1 MIKTIH
7 HLLTEIKNKGVKE
20 IEPFLN
26 IGHGP
31 MIGDM
36 YEGLTKEIV
45 EKSLFEGMD
54 LRVVSGK
61 ITNQVDR
68 KLSSQIDCMVVIG
81 EGTKLPY
88 SDDYLYDIDQVIMV
102 IEVKKNL
109 YSNELSEGYDNL
121 RSVINI
127 QRPTRELRL
136 APIEDAFRA
145 VSGKPLP
152 DVEQIGSLDIRDKM
166 LYHSL
171 VMEAL
176 LPLRV
181 IFGYA
186 GFKTEQTLRNKFVKY
201 MEKQIPASGGP
212 ARGYGATSLPNL
224 VVAGDCALIKTNG
237 MPYALV
243 VEGLDEYCWIASY
256 RRNPLIL
263 FLELL
268 WTRLTCFYDLPTS
281 IFGDELQEE
290 ALIPLLTAQGTEH
303 GWLYRAIPYSGKEMK
318 QLDQDTQWSPTVL
331 SETEYI
337 LMNILCAR
345 EDPKDYVEIRELKEN
360 LLETGETAE
369 SILNHLSNVR
379 LIYVED
385 DKIRLLTKECGCVI
399 VPGVGFVAADDHDG
413 RLMRWVM
420 RQREKQRG
428 QK

>member
-7 HLLTEIKNKGVKE
+7 QLLTEIKNKGIEE

-26 IGHGP
+26 IEHGP

-45 EKSLFEGMD
+45 EKSLFDGMD

-61 ITNQVDR
+61 ITNQVDG

-81 EGTKLPY
+81 DGTKIPY
-88 SDDYLYDIDQVIMV
+88 SENYLYDIDQVIMV

-121 RSVINI
+121 RSVINV
-127 QRPTRELRL
+127 QRPTRDLRL

-145 VSGKPLP
+145 ISGKPLP
-152 DVEQIGSLDIRDKM
+152 DVDQISSLAIKDQM

-171 VMEAL
+171 VVEAL

-181 IFGYA
+181 IFGYG
-186 GFKTEQTLRNKFVKY
+186 GFKTEHTLRNKFVEY
-201 MEKQIPASGGP
+201 MERKWAADGGS
-212 ARGYGATSLPNL
+212 ARGYGAASLPNL

-268 WTRLTCFYDLPTS
+268 WTRLTYFYNLSTR

-290 ALIPLLTAQGTEH
+290 ALIPLLTAQGTEK
-303 GWLYRAIPYSGKEMK
+303 GWLYRVMPYSERNRKP
-318 QLDQDTQWSPTVL
+318 LDHDREWSPTVL
-331 SETEYI
+331 SETENI
-337 LMNILCAR
+337 LMNILCR
-345 EDPKDYVEIRELKEN
+345 RDYVEIKELKKN
-360 LLETGETAE
+360 LLETGENVE
-369 SILNHLSNVR
+369 NIINHLTNER
-379 LIYVED
+379 LIYVD
-385 DKIRLLTKECGCVI
+385 DEKIRLLTKECKCMI

-420 RQREKQRG
+420 KQMAKSRNKPEG
-428 QK
+428 I